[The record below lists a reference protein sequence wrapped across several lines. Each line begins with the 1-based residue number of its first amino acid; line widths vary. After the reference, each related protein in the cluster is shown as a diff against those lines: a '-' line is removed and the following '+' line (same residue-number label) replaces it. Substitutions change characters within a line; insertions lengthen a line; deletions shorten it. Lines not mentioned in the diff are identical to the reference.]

1 MWLVCEDGSVEKAQ
15 EELSILLE
23 KYNMRTSDKNP
34 FASIDDVVQI
44 SQMLKEGRF
53 PKIYLPIDSH
63 IIEYSE
69 LKKLIEQ
76 VPEVLAVAKKEERIP
91 YLPIHPKSYRKEWQY
106 DDEAYNFI
114 YDFLSAFTSFNFP
127 EDLQQTLDDT
137 RMKVAG
143 EYSTYELLD
152 FIMKSAT
159 EANFRR
165 FHTPELEENFFKR
178 VGDWNELN
186 KKSQEELSDA
196 KESMG
201 QESMEYSNDED
212 VR

>member
-1 MWLVCEDGSVEKAQ
+1 
-15 EELSILLE
+15 
-23 KYNMRTSDKNP
+23 
-34 FASIDDVVQI
+34 
-44 SQMLKEGRF
+44 
-53 PKIYLPIDSH
+53 LPIDSH

-76 VPEVLAVAKKEERIP
+76 VPEVLEDAKKKEMTP
-91 YLPIHPKSYRKEWQY
+91 YLPIHPKSYRKKWQY

-127 EDLQQTLDDT
+127 EDLQQTLDDI
-137 RMKVAG
+137 RIKIVA
-143 EYSTYELLD
+143 EYSSYELLD

-178 VGDWNELN
+178 VEDWNELN
-186 KKSQEELSDA
+186 RESQEGLFSV
-196 KESMG
+196 S
-201 QESMEYSNDED
+201 ESMEYSDEEEA
-212 VR
+212 R